1 VPPCAPDKRCLK
13 SGDHGTEYRARPTHR
28 NLTNIG
34 NTLWALDA
42 LSIPA
47 MSTECGRVFSSAEKL
62 LSLERNTLADNT
74 IEACERLKAWWDQGL
89 IRGLHD
95 I

>member
-1 VPPCAPDKRCLK
+1 VPPCALDKRCLK
-13 SGDHGTEYRARPTHR
+13 SGTMGPSTERSTHR

-34 NTLWALDA
+34 NILWALNA

-47 MSTECGRVFSSAEKL
+47 MSTECGRVFRSAKKPL
-62 LSLERNTLADNT
+62 NPERNALADNT
-74 IEACERLKAWWDQGL
+74 IEACECLKAWWDQGL

-95 I
+95 V